1 MARQLRVTVSPAVT
15 GPTLLP
21 VTSVLRCLMV
31 TSEGGEMMARVT
43 IEFLVCED
51 LKSTLHL

>member
-15 GPTLLP
+15 GPTVLP